1 MYLFR
6 FVMLIHFYTSL
17 FRLTASGVVDGPR
30 ERSGHRIIYH
40 EGSIYSFGGYNPDQA
55 LEHDPAML
63 NDPGWMASKPLFK
76 ELWKFNTY
84 TSKCVP

>member
-1 MYLFR
+1 MTIYFT
-6 FVMLIHFYTSL
+6 FFS
-17 FRLTASGVVDGPR
+17 FRLTPSGVVNGPR

-84 TSKCVP
+84 TSKYEPKLSSI